1 LGDTRLHLTL
11 AQRLPAGVYS
21 LAVARDGEQALR
33 FVNDR
38 WLAMCGL
45 ERDAVMADP
54 SLAFQAIHPD
64 DRPGLVE
71 AHAATGDACQPL
83 RWEGRL
89 QVRGEITWVVIESSP
104 RREPHG
110 RVIWEGVMMAMSPR
124 PAIAEPPRTGEVRFG
139 KLLEHLPVAI
149 ALVSLGQD
157 EEIVYVNAAFE
168 RVFGYAREQI
178 PTVER
183 WAELAYPD
191 PEYRYQTFRA
201 WNASLSEALAG
212 DGHVASREVRVR
224 RKDGKMLD
232 VLAGASVWDE
242 MLMVSLVD
250 ITERRE
256 TELALQTAREQLER
270 TAYELTENIPVGT
283 YTMVLKPDD
292 PLGKFSFMS
301 TRFLELTGLE
311 RAEAESDPM
320 KGFAC
325 VHPDDFDAWVQL
337 NLEAFANK
345 APFFGETRVVVDG
358 QVRWIT
364 AESIPRNLPDGT
376 TVWEGVL
383 ADITR
388 QKDAEA
394 ALCKAHADL
403 LAAETERSRMEERR
417 RLLRDVHDGF
427 GSQLATARLQLAHGR
442 VSTAEASDLLQ
453 ECLDDMRLVVDTL
466 DAEDSDLA
474 TTLANYRYRMQGRL
488 EQSPVRVAWQVDLA
502 ASPSLDARVILQ
514 IMRILQEALNNA
526 LNHAR
531 ANRVDIVV
539 AAPVAGCIQLS
550 VADDGIGLT
559 EDQVIPGR
567 GLRNMRQRSTE
578 IGGRLQLDALNP
590 GTRVSLR
597 VPIPQDA

>member
-1 LGDTRLHLTL
+1 MPPAAKVSPCFGCSGEPCAMRDMRIH
-11 AQRLPAGVYS
+11 QPPNRQLPMGVYV
-21 LAVARDGEQALR
+21 LAVEGSGDAALA
-33 FVNDR
+33 FVSDR

-45 ERDAVMADP
+45 ERDAVLADVA
-54 SLAFQAIHPD
+54 LMFQMIHAE
-64 DRPGLVE
+64 DRPGLLE
-71 AHAATGDACQPL
+71 AHAAAIAAHRPL
-83 RWEGRL
+83 RWKGRL
-89 QVRGEITWVVIESSP
+89 QVRDEITWIAIVLSP
-104 RREPHG
+104 QREADG
-110 RVIWEGVMMAMSPR
+110 RTLWEGVIMDNSPR
-124 PAIAEPPRTGEVRFG
+124 PLMTERLPASEARLRN
-139 KLLEHLPVAI
+139 LLERLPVAI
-149 ALVSLGQD
+149 ALVSL
-157 EEIVYVNAAFE
+157 EEGGEIMYVNATFG
-168 RVFGYAREQI
+168 RTFGYAPEEI
-178 PTVER
+178 ATVER

-191 PEYRYQTFRA
+191 PEYRYQTFKA

-212 DGHVASREVRVR
+212 DGHVASRELRVR

-232 VLAGASVWDE
+232 VLASASVWDE
-242 MLMVSLVD
+242 MLMVSLMD

-388 QKDAEA
+388 QKEAEA
-394 ALCKAHADL
+394 ALRKAHADL

-474 TTLANYRYRMQGRL
+474 TTLANYRHRMQGRL

-502 ASPSLDARVILQ
+502 ACPSLDARVILQ
-514 IMRILQEALNNA
+514 IMRVLQEALNNA

-531 ANRVDIVV
+531 AKCVDI
-539 AAPVAGCIQLS
+539 
-550 VADDGIGLT
+550 
-559 EDQVIPGR
+559 
-567 GLRNMRQRSTE
+567 
-578 IGGRLQLDALNP
+578 
-590 GTRVSLR
+590 
-597 VPIPQDA
+597 